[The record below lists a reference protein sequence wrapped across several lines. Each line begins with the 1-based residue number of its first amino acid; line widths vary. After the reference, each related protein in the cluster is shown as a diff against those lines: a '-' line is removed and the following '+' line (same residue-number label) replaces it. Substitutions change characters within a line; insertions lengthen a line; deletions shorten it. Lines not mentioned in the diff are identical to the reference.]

1 MMARDA
7 HRRGE
12 RDFRSD
18 GRSAQQGFTLI
29 ELLVAL
35 MIFAML
41 ASAGVLLLGNSVS
54 AQAQVKARL
63 DDMAAGQRAGASP
76 GPRRARWPRPS
87 GRMTMARRS
96 R

>member
-1 MMARDA
+1 MVARLNQCGCD
-7 HRRGE
+7 RIKG
-12 RDFRSD
+12 DD
-18 GRSAQQGFTLI
+18 GFTLI

-63 DDMAAGQRAGASP
+63 DDMAAVQRAGGAL
-76 GPRRARWPRPS
+76 AE
-87 GRMTMARRS
+87 S
-96 R
+96 REGTES